1 MRAVGIKTLK
11 DRLSE
16 YVRLAATGETVLV
29 TERDRVVAQLG
40 PVSGGRGVAVVDAL
54 LADAVREGLITPAAL
69 PPGEPPRAP
78 PPVMTLRE
86 LLMDLD
92 KSRED
97 R

>member
-11 DRLSE
+11 DRLSQ

-40 PVSGGRGVAVVDAL
+40 PVPAGRGVAVADAL
-54 LADAVREGLITPAAL
+54 LADAVRDGLITPAAL
-69 PPGEPPRAP
+69 PPGEPPSAP
-78 PPVMTLRE
+78 TPVMTLDE
-86 LLMDLD
+86 LLTDLD
-92 KSRED
+92 ESRED